1 MGWTSDFSIIQ
12 DLLKE
17 ITASQYYADY
27 MEAES
32 TDFELDCEVWRN
44 LLRNVLFRSDAL
56 EEAIE
61 SESVFWNDDLNI
73 MGTFVLKTIR
83 YAQSHPD
90 EPISLLEKY
99 KDEEDATFGA
109 ELFDAAIGHRYEY
122 RELIERFINNQNWE
136 IERIPV
142 MDIVIMITAIT
153 ELVTYPG
160 IPVAVTMNEY
170 VELANNYS
178 TPKSGQFVNGILHS
192 VATYLKNNNVI
203 YK

>member
-1 MGWTSDFSIIQ
+1 MGWTSDFSLIQ

-61 SESVFWNDDLNI
+61 NESVFWNDDLNI

-90 EPISLLEKY
+90 EPISLWRN
-99 KDEEDATFGA
+99 T
-109 ELFDAAIGHRYEY
+109 
-122 RELIERFINNQNWE
+122 
-136 IERIPV
+136 RIKKMRP
-142 MDIVIMITAIT
+142 
-153 ELVTYPG
+153 LVPS
-160 IPVAVTMNEY
+160 
-170 VELANNYS
+170 YS
-178 TPKSGQFVNGILHS
+178 MQP
-192 VATYLKNNNVI
+192 
-203 YK
+203 